1 MRLRPREAGCA
12 GRGSPAVIAVGVLIG
27 ADGEAVVNEEAADGA
42 ELLTERASS
51 TDTASLSKLGRIVRF
66 LRLFI

>member
-1 MRLRPREAGCA
+1 
-12 GRGSPAVIAVGVLIG
+12 VIAVGVLIG